1 MLTIKLYS
9 FEEFASENLGFGTL
23 AGAGTVQVEILLVYS
38 LFLLI
43 SEGCNS
49 LYLLCIFLCLNTK
62 LSINFGNFGNHSPMN
77 GGK

>member
-1 MLTIKLYS
+1 MLTIKLNS

-38 LFLLI
+38 LFLLFLKAEI
-43 SEGCNS
+43 PYFHY
-49 LYLLCIFLCLNTK
+49 YLSF
-62 LSINFGNFGNHSPMN
+62 SGINQFRKFWKSSVMN